1 MKKSILISAAA
12 IMMAAAGFAQ
22 NDKATSGILT
32 IKGNFTDVKDTLVL
46 VGIDFCSPR
55 GNKITDLVTKNGK
68 FEYKV
73 QLDKPKNI
81 AFYRPFGQQKGKS
94 MVESGSIPAIPGET
108 VELKGTVVNNQMKG
122 TGFYKQYANLHN
134 LVKGFYQ
141 TIYSESE
148 KYAAKIKDTQ
158 DEKVKKEAAEAYET
172 NMNVAKEKL
181 NTELTTYLNE
191 HKNEEAT
198 AFVASY
204 LDPSKLDKVMKTLDP
219 NIVNGRLAG
228 VFDAVK
234 ARLKAQELQKEA
246 EKAVQAGKMAPD
258 FTLKDIHG
266 KDFSLSSLRGKYV
279 VLDFWGSWCGWC
291 IKGMPEMK
299 KYYEKYKGKFE
310 IVGVDCQDTEA
321 KWKAAVEKHQL
332 PWIHVKNETKDL
344 TPEKYAVTGYPT
356 KVLIN
361 PDGTINKIIVGE
373 DPEFYKYLDSLFE
386 NK

>member
-1 MKKSILISAAA
+1 
-12 IMMAAAGFAQ
+12 MMAAAGFAQ
-22 NDKATSGILT
+22 SDKAISGILT

-46 VGIDFCSPR
+46 VGIDFGSPR

-108 VELKGTVVNNQMKG
+108 VELKGTIVNNQMKG

-134 LVKGFYQ
+134 LVKSFYQ

-234 ARLKAQELQKEA
+234 ARLKAQELQEEA

-258 FTLKDIHG
+258 FTLKDIYG

>member
-1 MKKSILISAAA
+1 
-12 IMMAAAGFAQ
+12 MMAAAGFAQ
-22 NDKATSGILT
+22 SDKAISGILT

-46 VGIDFCSPR
+46 VGIDFGSPR

-108 VELKGTVVNNQMKG
+108 VELKGTIVNNQMKG

-234 ARLKAQELQKEA
+234 ARLKAQELQEEA

>member
-22 NDKATSGILT
+22 SDKAISGILT

-46 VGIDFCSPR
+46 VGIDFGSPR

-108 VELKGTVVNNQMKG
+108 VELKGTIVNNQMKG

-234 ARLKAQELQKEA
+234 ARLKAQELQEEA
-246 EKAVQAGKMAPD
+246 EEAVQAGKMAPD

>member
-22 NDKATSGILT
+22 SDKAISGILT

-46 VGIDFCSPR
+46 VGIDFGSPR

-108 VELKGTVVNNQMKG
+108 VELKGTIVNNQMKG

-234 ARLKAQELQKEA
+234 ARLKA
-246 EKAVQAGKMAPD
+246 D

>member
-22 NDKATSGILT
+22 SDKAISGILT

-46 VGIDFCSPR
+46 VGIDFGSPR

-108 VELKGTVVNNQMKG
+108 VELKGTIVNNQMKG

-234 ARLKAQELQKEA
+234 ARLKAQELQEEA

>member
-22 NDKATSGILT
+22 SDKAISGILT

-46 VGIDFCSPR
+46 VGIDFGSPR

-234 ARLKAQELQKEA
+234 ARLKAQELQEEA

-361 PDGTINKIIVGE
+361 PDGTIYKIIVGE
-373 DPEFYKYLDSLFE
+373 DPEFYKYLDSLFGD
-386 NK
+386 K

>member
-22 NDKATSGILT
+22 SDKAISGILT

-46 VGIDFCSPR
+46 VGIDFGSPR

-108 VELKGTVVNNQMKG
+108 VELKGTIVNNQMKG

-234 ARLKAQELQKEA
+234 ARLKAQELQEEA

-361 PDGTINKIIVGE
+361 PDGTINKITVGE

>member
-22 NDKATSGILT
+22 SDKAISGILT

-46 VGIDFCSPR
+46 VGIDFGSPR

-234 ARLKAQELQKEA
+234 ARLKAQELQEEA

>member
-1 MKKSILISAAA
+1 
-12 IMMAAAGFAQ
+12 MMAAAGFAQ
-22 NDKATSGILT
+22 SDKAISGILT

-46 VGIDFCSPR
+46 VGIDFGSPR

-234 ARLKAQELQKEA
+234 ARLKAQELQEEA

-373 DPEFYKYLDSLFE
+373 DPEFYKYLDSLFGD
-386 NK
+386 K

>member
-22 NDKATSGILT
+22 SDKATSGVLT

-46 VGIDFCSPR
+46 IGVDFGSPR

-108 VELKGTVVNNQMKG
+108 VELKGTVANNQMKG

-172 NMNVAKEKL
+172 NMKAAKEKL

-204 LDPSKLDKVMKTLDP
+204 LDPSKLDEVMKTLDP

-234 ARLKAQELQKEA
+234 ARLKAQKLQEEA

-361 PDGTINKIIVGE
+361 PDGTINKTIVGE

>member
-1 MKKSILISAAA
+1 
-12 IMMAAAGFAQ
+12 MMAAAGFAQ
-22 NDKATSGILT
+22 SDKAISGILT

-46 VGIDFCSPR
+46 VGIDFGSPR

-234 ARLKAQELQKEA
+234 ARLKAQELQEEA

>member
-1 MKKSILISAAA
+1 
-12 IMMAAAGFAQ
+12 MMAAAGFAQ
-22 NDKATSGILT
+22 SDKAISGILT

-46 VGIDFCSPR
+46 VGIDFGSPR

-108 VELKGTVVNNQMKG
+108 VELKGTIVNNQMKG

-234 ARLKAQELQKEA
+234 ARLKAQELQEEA

-361 PDGTINKIIVGE
+361 PDGTINKITVGE

>member
-22 NDKATSGILT
+22 SDKAISGILT

-46 VGIDFCSPR
+46 VGIDFGSPR

-234 ARLKAQELQKEA
+234 ARLKAQELQEEA

-332 PWIHVKNETKDL
+332 PWIHVKNETKNL

>member
-22 NDKATSGILT
+22 SDKAISGILT

-46 VGIDFCSPR
+46 VGIDFGSPR

-158 DEKVKKEAAEAYET
+158 NEKVKKEAAEAYET

-234 ARLKAQELQKEA
+234 ARLKAQELQEEA

-332 PWIHVKNETKDL
+332 PWIHVKNETKNL

>member
-1 MKKSILISAAA
+1 
-12 IMMAAAGFAQ
+12 MMAAAGFAQ
-22 NDKATSGILT
+22 SDKAISGILT

-46 VGIDFCSPR
+46 VGIDFGSPR

-108 VELKGTVVNNQMKG
+108 VELKGTIVNNQMKG

-234 ARLKAQELQKEA
+234 ARLKAQELQEEA
-246 EKAVQAGKMAPD
+246 EEAVQAGKMAPD

>member
-22 NDKATSGILT
+22 SDKAISGILT

-46 VGIDFCSPR
+46 VGIDFGSPR

-108 VELKGTVVNNQMKG
+108 VELKGTIVNNQMKG

-204 LDPSKLDKVMKTLDP
+204 LDPSKLVKVMKTLDP

-234 ARLKAQELQKEA
+234 ARLKAQELQEEA

>member
-1 MKKSILISAAA
+1 
-12 IMMAAAGFAQ
+12 MMAAAGFAQ
-22 NDKATSGILT
+22 SDKAISGILT

-46 VGIDFCSPR
+46 VGIDFGSPR

-158 DEKVKKEAAEAYET
+158 NEKVKKEAAEAYET

-234 ARLKAQELQKEA
+234 ARLKAQELQEEA

-332 PWIHVKNETKDL
+332 PWIHVKNETKNL

>member
-181 NTELTTYLNE
+181 NTELMTYLNE

>member
-1 MKKSILISAAA
+1 MKKSILISATA

-22 NDKATSGILT
+22 SDKAISGILT

-46 VGIDFCSPR
+46 VGIDFGSPR

-234 ARLKAQELQKEA
+234 ARLKAQELQEEA

>member
-1 MKKSILISAAA
+1 
-12 IMMAAAGFAQ
+12 MMAAAGFAQ
-22 NDKATSGILT
+22 SDKAISGILT

-46 VGIDFCSPR
+46 VGIDFGSPR

-234 ARLKAQELQKEA
+234 ARLKAQELQEEA

-332 PWIHVKNETKDL
+332 PWIHVKNETKNL

>member
-1 MKKSILISAAA
+1 
-12 IMMAAAGFAQ
+12 MMAAAGFAQ
-22 NDKATSGILT
+22 SNKAISGILT

-46 VGIDFCSPR
+46 VGIDFGSPR

-234 ARLKAQELQKEA
+234 ARLKAQELQEEA

>member
-22 NDKATSGILT
+22 SDKAISGILT

-46 VGIDFCSPR
+46 VGIDFGSPR

-108 VELKGTVVNNQMKG
+108 VELKGTIVNNQMKG

-234 ARLKAQELQKEA
+234 ARLKAQELQEEA

-361 PDGTINKIIVGE
+361 PDGTINKIIIGE
-373 DPEFYKYLDSLFE
+373 DSKFYKYLDSLFE

>member
-22 NDKATSGILT
+22 SNKAISGILT

-46 VGIDFCSPR
+46 VGIDFGSPR

-234 ARLKAQELQKEA
+234 ARLKAQELQEEA